1 MAVTQRA
8 AAGGSDIT
16 AGGQITIPSGVQTGD
31 LLLVVV
37 DINSVSYTIGDSTTH
52 KVAGWDCLL
61 DGKVIADGT
70 VGGSQ
75 FASVYGRY
83 AQAGDADDVVLFPVA
98 PDGSKKALSLVSY
111 YASTVGKRVNITAGI
126 PGGMRGETSS
136 TSSHVTNSVSVPAT
150 PATLATAI
158 GKKGTTVSTI
168 TAPSGYTL
176 FGSQNLT
183 SGSSNNGT
191 AWADRAA
198 PGTGAQSATWTVN
211 VANSAATTFLL
222 VLEEGDPPPVP
233 TPVFRIWTTE
243 GWSPAP

>member
-8 AAGGSDIT
+8 AAGGNDIT
-16 AGGQITIPSGVQTGD
+16 AGGQITIPSTVETGD

-37 DINSVSYTIGDSTTH
+37 DINSVSYTIGDADQH

-83 AQAGDADDVVLFPVA
+83 AQPGDADTVVTFPVT
-98 PDGSKKALSLVSY
+98 PNGSKKALSLVSY
-111 YASTVGKRVNITAGI
+111 YASTVGKRVNIVDSVL
-126 PGGMRGETSS
+126 RGETSS
-136 TSSHVTNSVSVPAT
+136 TSSHATNGVTVAAT
-150 PATLATAI
+150 PATLVSAI

-176 FGSQNLT
+176 FGVQNLT
-183 SGSSNNGT
+183 AGSSNNGT

-198 PGTGAQSATWTVN
+198 PGTGAQFATWTVN

-222 VLEEGDPPPVP
+222 VLEEGDPPPLP
-233 TPVFRIWTTE
+233 QPVFRVWTTE